1 MRGWPHVCEAED
13 GWRGERRGESTLCV
27 VQYNLALW
35 FLSRGHVANFPH
47 RRYSFPWLHLS
58 LNPLLH
64 SNFFWLSPTLVFSS
78 RGDTGERLPLCL
90 NCKDVTFWSA
100 YRKIKCSLCAACLSV
115 MCCKQQKK
123 KNLWR
128 CWQEVSFKQ
137 QTTHLFEYVN
147 QIKSM

>member
-1 MRGWPHVCEAED
+1 MCVKQRMGD
-13 GWRGERRGESTLCV
+13 GGRGEGSPLSVWYSIIWPCGFYRV
-27 VQYNLALW
+27 VTW
-35 FLSRGHVANFPH
+35 RTSPTDGIHFLDFT
-47 RRYSFPWLHLS
+47 FPWT
-58 LNPLLH
+58 PCFTP
-64 SNFFWLSPTLVFSS
+64 NFFWLSPTLVFSS

-123 KNLWR
+123 NLWR